1 MVQNKIL
8 QDPSHLG
15 VPTGVSKMVFEAMLH
30 LVHTI
35 DLSCTET
42 KTLYPIGPNEILHV
56 PRHLGVPSGPSKMIS
71 ELTVRSAQT
80 VHLSRI
86 KISTV
91 SKRTETSFYLSLITK
106 EYHPVRPK

>member
-1 MVQNKIL
+1 MV
-8 QDPSHLG
+8 S
-15 VPTGVSKMVFEAMLH
+15 EAMVH
-30 LVHTI
+30 LMHTV

-42 KTLYPIGPNEILHV
+42 KTLYPIVPNEILHD

-71 ELTVRSAQT
+71 EQSVHSAQT

-91 SKRTETSFYLSLITK
+91 SKQTKTSFSLSLVT
-106 EYHPVRPK
+106 